1 MAISGSNLL
10 DPARFVFIQ
19 MTLGIFLFRM
29 TLILTRRGGSIAQWL
44 AYLLPDPVKL
54 GLIPSAHKKISEE
67 KIADVAEAYQ
77 RCSF

>member
-29 TLILTRRGGSIAQWL
+29 TLILTRRGGSIAQLL
-44 AYLLPDPVKL
+44 AYLLPDPANL
-54 GLIPSAHKKISEE
+54 GLIPSANKKNFRG
-67 KIADVAEAYQ
+67 KN
-77 RCSF
+77 C